1 MQSAKQPTPQAAS
14 PVLLSVEGLNVSY
27 HGEHTVQAVSDL
39 SFHVQAGETLGI
51 VGESGSGKTQ
61 TALAIMGLLP
71 ETARVTGRAMFE
83 IGQQTRDLLSMRQ
96 QQLNTVRGRTLS
108 MIFQDPMTAL
118 NPHLTIGRQ
127 MARVAERHRNL
138 SRKAAYAEAASML
151 DAVRVP
157 EARARLAQYPHEMS
171 GGMRQRIMI
180 ATALLCKPALLIADE
195 PTTALDV
202 TVQAQ
207 ILNIMAELQ
216 TEMNMAMLLITHD
229 MGVVAAN
236 CDRVLVMCDGVER
249 ESGDVDQVFSA
260 PADQYT
266 RDLLAAVPRLDA
278 PSRALR
284 GGRLL
289 GSVASLRLT
298 EEPPAPQR
306 PTQRTMPPE
315 AERGVVRPDR
325 DLGESERSDR
335 TQITVRPHHPT
346 QPLLTVEDLRVTFD
360 AGRDHW
366 FGPKRT
372 LKAVDGISFELA
384 PGETLGVVGESGCG
398 KSTLARAV
406 LQLLDDYTGRVS
418 LLGDQLAGLNAAE
431 LKAHRR
437 NMQVVFQDPLAS
449 LNPRM
454 TVGDIVAE
462 PLRTF
467 SPHLSRDERLQKVQ
481 ALLNKVG
488 MLPEHAFR
496 YPHEF
501 SGGQCQRIG
510 IARALI
516 CEPQLVICDEPV
528 SALDVSVQ
536 AQVIELL
543 LALQKE
549 LGLTLIFIA
558 HDLAVVRQISHRV
571 MVMYLGRVMEL
582 TDSNTLIDSPQHPYT
597 RALIDAVPIPDPAI
611 ERNRERKLLHGDI
624 PSPLNPPSGCVFRTR
639 CPLAAERCAEEQPRL
654 ALSGETHVACHF
666 PVNS

>member
-1 MQSAKQPTPQAAS
+1 MQTARQPSPQAS
-14 PVLLSVEGLNVSY
+14 DPTLLSVTDLSISY
-27 HGEHTVQAVSDL
+27 RGEQTVQAVRDL
-39 SFHVQAGETLGI
+39 SFYVRAGETLGL

-71 ETARVTGRAMFE
+71 ETARVSGRVTFMV
-83 IGQQTRDLLSMRQ
+83 GQQASELLSMPQ
-96 QQLNTVRGRTLS
+96 QQLNTIRGRAIS

-127 MARVAERHRNL
+127 MARVLERHRRL
-138 SRKAAYAEAASML
+138 SRQAAYAEAAQML

-157 EARARLAQYPHEMS
+157 EARARLKQYPHEMS

-180 ATALLCKPALLIADE
+180 ATALLCRPELLIADE

-216 TEMNMAMLLITHD
+216 REMGMALLLITHD

-236 CDRVLVMCDGVER
+236 CDRVLVMRDGVER
-249 ESGDVDQVFSA
+249 ESGEVTQVFSA

-278 PSRALR
+278 KSRAVAGDAL
-284 GGRLL
+284 GG
-289 GSVASLRLT
+289 
-298 EEPPAPQR
+298 EDDCNE
-306 PTQRTMPPE
+306 
-315 AERGVVRPDR
+315 
-325 DLGESERSDR
+325 GESERSDR
-335 TQITVRPHHPT
+335 TRNTIRPRQPT
-346 QPLLTVEDLRVTFD
+346 RPLLTVDDLRVTFD
-360 AGRDHW
+360 VGRERW
-366 FGPKRT
+366 FSPRRL
-372 LKAVDGISFELA
+372 LKAVDGVSFELA

-406 LQLLDDYTGRVS
+406 LQLLDGYAGRVS
-418 LLGDQLAGLNAAE
+418 LLGDELGHLSAAAV
-431 LKAHRR
+431 KAHRQH
-437 NMQVVFQDPLAS
+437 MQVVFQDPLAS

-462 PLRTF
+462 PLQTF
-467 SPHLSRDERLQKVQ
+467 SPQLSRTERLQQVQ
-481 ALLNKVG
+481 QLLAKVG
-488 MLPEHAFR
+488 LKPEHAFR

-543 LALQKE
+543 MGLQKE
-549 LGLTLIFIA
+549 LGLALIFIA

-571 MVMYLGRVMEL
+571 MVMYLGRVVEL
-582 TDSNTLIDSPQHPYT
+582 TDSDTLVESPQHPYT

-611 ERNRERKLLHGDI
+611 ERNRERLLLRGDI

-639 CPLAAERCAEEQPRL
+639 CPLAQQRCTDEQPQL
-654 ALSGETHVACHF
+654 LPSGNAHVACHF
-666 PVNS
+666 PVSS